1 MAQSDLVTVY
11 VAHSYM
17 SAQLVCGLL
26 KSEGLHARVSGEMLS
41 DEFGLAMRMG
51 TNEVGVPLM
60 EKELA
65 DDIVAAW
72 VESQETK
79 N

>member
-11 VAHSYM
+11 VAPSFM

-26 KSEGLHARVSGEMLS
+26 QSEGLHARVSGELLS
-41 DEFGLAMRMG
+41 DEFGMAMRMG
-51 TNEVGVPLM
+51 ANEVGVPLI
-60 EKELA
+60 EKERA

-72 VESQETK
+72 VESRESEA
-79 N
+79 